1 MNTFTVATEETPT
14 TQATEKLFIHGMPVT
29 YTRESTSSLVEVMQ
43 ATYDEGFRSVYA
55 DKHTITLVA
64 DGTSVVVN
72 GSDITPNRSLTDE
85 EMVAHLTEQMFEMGT
100 VIDRQVKTVD
110 TLHSDI
116 DKIST
121 ALQQE
126 AENRGWCGEYNTF
139 CEEVNSTLEMSEL
152 LLLEEEY
159 EVEVEVKA
167 EVSTRYTVTV
177 TASSM
182 ENAQAMV
189 EDDPSMFF
197 DPADAALDAAK
208 NEGWDDYEV
217 SLSY

>member
-1 MNTFTVATEETPT
+1 MNTFTIITDTPQEEV
-14 TQATEKLFIHGMPVT
+14 TQAKEKLFIHGMPVT
-29 YTRESTSSLVEVMQ
+29 YTPLDGEPQQ
-43 ATYDEGFRSVYA
+43 ATYDEGFRFVYVN
-55 DKHTITLVA
+55 KHTITLVA

-121 ALQQE
+121 ALQGE

-139 CEEVNSTLEMSEL
+139 CAEVNSTLEMSEL
-152 LLLEEEY
+152 LPLEQEY
-159 EVEVEVKA
+159 AVNTRTKAEVEVDHV
-167 EVSTRYTVTV
+167 VYV
-177 TASSM
+177 TATSQEHADS
-182 ENAQAMV
+182 MV
-189 EDDPSMFF
+189 EDDPNMFF
-197 DPADAALDAAK
+197 DPEEVALDHVR
-208 NEGWDDYEV
+208 NHGFD
-217 SLSY
+217 SYDVELV

>member
-1 MNTFTVATEETPT
+1 MNTFTAATEETPT

-29 YTRESTSSLVEVMQ
+29 YTPLDGSPQQ

-55 DKHTITLVA
+55 NKHTITLVA

-85 EMVAHLTEQMFEMGT
+85 EMVAYLTEQMFEMGAT
-100 VIDRQVKTVD
+100 IDRQDGFIK

-121 ALQQE
+121 ALKEE

-152 LLLEEEY
+152 QPLEQEY

-167 EVSTRYTVTV
+167 EISTRYTLMV
-177 TASSM
+177 TASSL
-182 ENAQAMV
+182 ENAQSMV
-189 EDDPSMFF
+189 EDDPEMFF

-208 NEGWDDYEV
+208 CEGWDDYEV
-217 SLSY
+217 SLAY

>member
-1 MNTFTVATEETPT
+1 MNTFTAATEETPT

-29 YTRESTSSLVEVMQ
+29 YTPLDGSPQQ

-85 EMVAHLTEQMFEMGT
+85 EMVAYLTEQMFEMGAT
-100 VIDRQVKTVD
+100 IDRQDGFIK

-121 ALQQE
+121 ALKEE

-152 LLLEEEY
+152 QPLEQEY

-167 EVSTRYTVTV
+167 EISTRYTLMV
-177 TASSM
+177 TASSL
-182 ENAQAMV
+182 ENAQSMV
-189 EDDPSMFF
+189 EDDPEMFF
-197 DPADAALDAAK
+197 DPTSAASDAVQND
-208 NEGWDDYEV
+208 GWDDYEV
-217 SLSY
+217 SLAY

>member
-1 MNTFTVATEETPT
+1 MNTFTAATEETPT

-29 YTRESTSSLVEVMQ
+29 YTPLDGSPKQ

-55 DKHTITLVA
+55 NKHTITLVA

-85 EMVAHLTEQMFEMGT
+85 EMVAYLTEQMFEMGAT
-100 VIDRQVKTVD
+100 IDRQDGFIK

-121 ALQQE
+121 ALKEE

-152 LLLEEEY
+152 QPLEQEY

-167 EVSTRYTVTV
+167 EISTRYTLMV
-177 TASSM
+177 TASSL
-182 ENAQAMV
+182 ENAQSMV
-189 EDDPSMFF
+189 EDDPEMFF
-197 DPADAALDAAK
+197 DPTSAASDAVQND
-208 NEGWDDYEV
+208 GWDDYEV
-217 SLSY
+217 SLAY

>member
-1 MNTFTVATEETPT
+1 MNTFTVVTEETPT

-29 YTRESTSSLVEVMQ
+29 YTPLDGSPQQ

-55 DKHTITLVA
+55 NKHTITLA
-64 DGTSVVVN
+64 SDGTSVVVN
-72 GSDITPNRSLTDE
+72 GSDITPNRSLTDV

-100 VIDRQVKTVD
+100 VIDRQDGFIK

-121 ALQQE
+121 ALKEE
-126 AENRGWCGEYNTF
+126 ADNRGWCGEYNTF

-152 LLLEEEY
+152 LPIEQEY

-167 EVSTRYTVTV
+167 EISTRYTVTV
-177 TASSM
+177 TASSL
-182 ENAQAMV
+182 ESAQSMV
-189 EDDPSMFF
+189 EDDPDMFF

-208 NEGWDDYEV
+208 TEGWDDYEV